1 MKKIALFIAAVLISM
16 GSWAQEEAETPAVP
30 LKFDRVID
38 VEGFKAQDIYRMLKQ
53 WAGRTFNDPSSVL
66 TFDDGRSE
74 VIVKPRFVFK
84 TGNLTW
90 RESSGYVSYMVSIR
104 VKDNRFKVV
113 AENFVHTSTSE
124 YDHWSNGIVYAS
136 DPTKE
141 QLKAAGWSATR
152 RTQYRWVHK
161 KILPLGHEEWAK
173 LMLSIEGSF
182 LKSLQQ
188 QIDDDNW

>member
-1 MKKIALFIAAVLISM
+1 MKKIAFIIAAVLISM

-113 AENFVHTSTSE
+113 AENFVHKSTSE

-136 DPTKE
+136 EPTKE
-141 QLKAAGWSATR
+141 QLKAAGWSASR
-152 RTQYRWVHK
+152 RVQYRWVHK
-161 KILPLGHEEWAK
+161 KILPLCHEEWTK